1 MLRENLMAFGRLIRR
16 TREHRNMTLMQL
28 ALRTKTSIV
37 YLSRIERE
45 RENPPPDRLL
55 IAIADAL
62 DLSHDQAFAA
72 AGRLPPDLQARTMDV
87 IATYRARAAARDT

>member
-1 MLRENLMAFGRLIRR
+1 MAFRSFIRR
-16 TREHRNMTLMQL
+16 TREHRNMSLTEL
-28 ALRTKTSIV
+28 ALRIKISIV

-45 RENPPPDRLL
+45 RENPPPDHVL

-72 AGRLPPDLQARTMDV
+72 AGRPPPDLQARTMDV
-87 IATYRARAAARDT
+87 ITTYRARAAARDT